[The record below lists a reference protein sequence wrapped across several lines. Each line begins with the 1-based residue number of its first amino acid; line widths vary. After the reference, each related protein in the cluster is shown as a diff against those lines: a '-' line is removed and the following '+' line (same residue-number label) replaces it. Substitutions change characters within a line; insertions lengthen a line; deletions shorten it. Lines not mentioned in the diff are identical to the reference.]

1 MSCKEAAGGSRHV
14 SPRAGKTQGDID
26 SALVRDSQS
35 EEAGFV
41 FLSPE
46 GKTKAK
52 ERKSERVEFLLRE
65 ISV

>member
-1 MSCKEAAGGSRHV
+1 MSCKETAEGSRHI
-14 SPRAGKTQGDID
+14 SPRVGKTQGDVD
-26 SALVRDSQS
+26 SASVGDSQS

-41 FLSPE
+41 LLSLE

-52 ERKSERVEFLLRE
+52 ERKSERVAFLLRE